1 MGLLKE
7 ALKKGKN
14 VVKKVKED
22 IKDKKSKAYLKK
34 REKEH
39 IETKTDSSGLKTY
52 RTPEESKKI
61 AANIAK
67 NKKTTSTAERIKSDA
82 LPPHYG
88 APYPNKNMPLKEKI
102 KRLKQMDERGYKTGG
117 PVKKS
122 IDGIATKGF
131 TRAKHR

>member
-1 MGLLKE
+1 MGLFTKVLQ
-7 ALKKGKN
+7 KGEK

-39 IETKTDSSGLKTY
+39 IESDTDSSGLKKY
-52 RTPEESKKI
+52 RTPEERKRI

-67 NKKTTSTAERIKSDA
+67 NKKTTSTAERIKSGA

-88 APYPNKNMPLKEKI
+88 APYPNKNMP
-102 KRLKQMDERGYKTGG
+102 
-117 PVKKS
+117 S
-122 IDGIATKGF
+122 IDFLTGPPVL
-131 TRAKHR
+131 

>member
-1 MGLLKE
+1 MGVITEGLKIGKKF
-7 ALKKGKN
+7 LKN
-14 VVKKVKED
+14 R
-22 IKDKKSKAYLKK
+22 KDKKSKAYLKK

-39 IETKTDSSGLKTY
+39 IESEILPSGLRKS
-52 RTPEESKKI
+52 RTPEERKRI

-67 NKKTTSTAERIKSDA
+67 NKKTTSTAERIKSGA

-122 IDGIATKGF
+122 IDGIATKGL
-131 TRAKHR
+131 TRAKHK